1 MPNPRHKHRA
11 WGLFLFV
18 ILFVQITAGSLLPV
32 QAVPQPNGFTP
43 IQASYRI
50 LILNSY
56 HPGYA
61 WTESLEDT
69 LMRLLEARFSG
80 IDIASEYLDWK
91 RHPNKN
97 ALALQVPTLHNRYA
111 DSPPD
116 LVLTTD
122 DAALLFALDN
132 RTDLFGDA
140 PIVFCGV
147 MEETARSLRA
157 AHGQL
162 TGVIENFDV
171 AGTIQAAFTMLP
183 DTKRVILV
191 YDNME
196 TGIPLAA
203 EAKEIL
209 KQTAPQCKVEHWNTM
224 SALQIRNGVRT
235 LPKDTVVLFMS
246 YSRDADGLVLP
257 MDQFGDLLFSNS
269 SVPVFTLH
277 DFAMGHQVIGGSV
290 ISGPRHAEAAAK
302 LAIRVLGGVSAG
314 DIPLV
319 NESTVSMQFDYNQ
332 MVRYGIQESDLPP
345 DSEILYRPFS
355 FYRTYQPLV
364 VSVAAVF
371 AILLTMMMGLVLAI
385 RDKKRSADALR
396 SSHEELVATNGQMLA
411 VNAQLLDSEN
421 ELLTRNAELET
432 QKRLLE
438 QSQDTIRHMAY
449 YDALT
454 GLPNRILLRATTE
467 EALGQVLST
476 KHGLAL
482 IFADMDNF
490 KVINDSFGHPTG
502 DLLLRQIA
510 SRFSEVVPQRATVA
524 RTGGDEFI
532 LLLPDYVDL
541 REVEELAREVVDHFR
556 VPLEV
561 DGMHFHMSLSLGIAL
576 YPGDGNVF
584 DDLMRSADTAMY
596 AAKTAGKNQ
605 YRFFDHRMDAV
616 ARDRF
621 LLEDGLRHALD
632 GNELQLYY
640 QPVHRLSDNRLVSF
654 EALLRWHSPKH
665 GWVTPDRFIPI
676 SEETGLILPIGDWVL
691 QEGCRFLQRVM
702 VLRQSADHGDA
713 AGDVA
718 GEVQPPV
725 GIPDEFHL
733 AVNVSVLQLMQA
745 NFTERVLQL
754 LSSTGTAPGDLVL
767 EITESVLIE
776 SFEDNAEQLRTLSE
790 AGIHIALDD
799 FGTGYS
805 SLTYLQRL
813 PIQMLKID
821 KSFIDGIRSA
831 DDDTSHTG
839 SIIALAREWGLQ
851 VVAEGVEREEQRAYL
866 KRNQCDL
873 AQGYLMSRPIP
884 ADEALAYLKA
894 AYGMDGVIKP

>member
-1 MPNPRHKHRA
+1 MPNPRHKLRA

-18 ILFVQITAGSLLPV
+18 ILFVQFTVGCLLPV
-32 QAVPQPNGFTP
+32 QAVPQSNGFTP
-43 IQASYRI
+43 IEASYHV

-69 LMRLLEARFSG
+69 LMRVLEARFSG

-91 RHPNKN
+91 RHPNEN
-97 ALALQVPTLHNRYA
+97 ALALQIPTLRSRYA

-132 RTDLFGDA
+132 REDLFGNA

-147 MEETARSLRA
+147 MEESALPLRA

-196 TGIPLAA
+196 TGSPLAVMA
-203 EAKEIL
+203 EEIL
-209 KQTAPQCKVEHWNTM
+209 KETAPQCAVEHWNTM
-224 SALQIRNGVRT
+224 SALQIRNGART
-235 LPKDTVVLFMS
+235 LPKDTVILFMS
-246 YSRDADGLVLP
+246 YSRDAEGLVLP

-290 ISGPRHAEAAAK
+290 ISGPRHAEAAAQ

-319 NESTVSMQFDYNQ
+319 NASTVSMQFDYNQ
-332 MVRYGIQESDLPP
+332 MVRYGIEESDLPP
-345 DSEILYRPFS
+345 ESEILFRPFS

-364 VSVAAVF
+364 LSVVAIF
-371 AILLTMMMGLVLAI
+371 AILLTMLAGLVLAI
-385 RDKKRSADALR
+385 RDRKRSADALR

-421 ELLTRNAELET
+421 ELRTRNAELET

-454 GLPNRILLRATTE
+454 GLPNRILLRATAE
-467 EALGQVLST
+467 EALRGVLAT

-502 DLLLRQIA
+502 DMLLRQIA
-510 SRFSEVVPQRATVA
+510 ARFSDVVPERATLA
-524 RTGGDEFI
+524 RTGGDEFV
-532 LLLPDYVDL
+532 LLLPEYVDL
-541 REVEELAREVVDHFR
+541 HEVEELAREVVDHFR
-556 VPLEV
+556 APLEV
-561 DGMHFHMSLSLGIAL
+561 DGMHFHMSLSLGVAL
-576 YPGDGNVF
+576 YPGDGNAF

-621 LLEDGLRHALD
+621 LLEDGLRHALER
-632 GNELQLYY
+632 NELQLHY
-640 QPVHRLSDNRLVSF
+640 QPVHRLSDNRLVAF

-676 SEETGLILPIGDWVL
+676 SEETGLIIPIGEWVL

-702 VLRQSADHGDA
+702 ALRNSAESREA
-713 AGDVA
+713 AERDEDVSL
-718 GEVQPPV
+718 PPV
-725 GIPDEFHL
+725 DFSDEFHL

-745 NFTERVLQL
+745 DFTERVLRL
-754 LSSTGTAPGDLVL
+754 LSSTGTSPGDLVL

-776 SFEDNAEQLRTLSE
+776 SFEENAEQLRTLYE

-831 DDDTSHTG
+831 DDSTSHTG
-839 SIIALAREWGLQ
+839 SIIALAREWGFQ

-884 ADEALAYLKA
+884 AEEALAYLKA
-894 AYGMDGVIKP
+894 AYGMDGSVKP